1 MVERSPSNILHPLV
15 LFACFVVVVAGM
27 KAASSIIVPFLLAL
41 FIAVICSPPLTWL
54 KQHRVPTWLVFI
66 IILLVLMVGGAI
78 IVLIIGSSLTSF
90 SEKLPAYQGM
100 FTAKLSSLI
109 IWLQEHRLAISD
121 DLVKE
126 YINPGAVMQM
136 VAQLMTGLSGVLTNA
151 VMILIAVLFI
161 LIEAT
166 AFPLKIRK
174 AVSQSDEVLDGVD
187 DMISTINNYLAIKTL
202 FSLLTGIFIAL
213 LLWLLGVDFPLL
225 WGLLAFMLNFIPNIG
240 SIIAAIPPILLALIQ
255 LGWWHAAIATV
266 GFLAINFIFSNIF
279 EPRMMGRRLGLSM
292 LVIFVSLIFWG
303 WVLGPVGMFLSVPL
317 TMVFKLAME
326 HNDQTRW
333 ISILIG
339 SSTA

>member
-1 MVERSPSNILHPLV
+1 
-15 LFACFVVVVAGM
+15 M
-27 KAASSIIVPFLLAL
+27 KTASSIIVPFLLAL

-54 KQHRVPTWLVFI
+54 KRHRVPTWLAFI
-66 IILLVLMVGGAI
+66 IILLTVMVCGSI

-90 SEKLPAYQGM
+90 SGKLPAYQAM
-100 FTAKLSSLI
+100 FAGKLNAFI
-109 IWLQEHRLAISD
+109 GWLQDHGIAISD
-121 DLVKE
+121 DLFKDYV
-126 YINPGAVMQM
+126 NPGAVMQL
-136 VAQLMTGLSGVLTNA
+136 VAQLMTGLSSVLTNA

-174 AVSQSDEVLDGVD
+174 AISQPDRMLEGVGE
-187 DMISTINNYLAIKTL
+187 MISTINNYLAIKTL

-225 WGLLAFMLNFIPNIG
+225 WGLLAFMLNYIPNIG
-240 SIIAAIPPILLALIQ
+240 SIIAAVPPILLALIQ
-255 LGWWHAAIATV
+255 LGLGHAIIATA
-266 GFLAINFIFSNIF
+266 GFLAINFVFSNIF
-279 EPRMMGRRLGLSM
+279 EPRMMGRRLGLSI
-292 LVIFVSLIFWG
+292 LVIFVSLVFWG
-303 WVLGPVGMFLSVPL
+303 WVLGPVGMFLSIPL
-317 TMVFKLAME
+317 TMVLKLALE